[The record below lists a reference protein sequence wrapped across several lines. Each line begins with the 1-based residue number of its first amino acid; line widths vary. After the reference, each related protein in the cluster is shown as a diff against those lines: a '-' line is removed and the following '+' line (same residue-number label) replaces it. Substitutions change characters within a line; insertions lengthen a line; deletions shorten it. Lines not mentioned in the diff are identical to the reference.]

1 MGFWNKRINNKNA
14 SKIASKMGVSEEKIM
29 ELKNGERNISGK
41 TMDKMLNTI
50 EEIQSAN
57 SKVQSAIE
65 NFEII
70 KWFQEN
76 NIKELRIKFGYKTQ
90 KELADQINVSASIIS
105 LIEAGKYN
113 INVVTPIIEKIH
125 NFFNNEFNIKKE
137 SKVINKESKVTNEQ
151 KQAENKLYKYD
162 EIMAWYK
169 NTDIKAL
176 REEHGFKSQKEFAK
190 HINSS
195 QSMVCDCENKRFK
208 DMNKTILKLYEYYNN
223 CKVVNEID
231 ENAIWNWY
239 LNTDLRTLRKQKG
252 YTLNKLMLLINVSY
266 DQLRDFESHNYRKYN
281 NTIQK
286 FYDFY
291 SNPDNK
297 KYATVQKEKNVKVI
311 IDSESVVEPTSE
323 VIVEDTNNTDF
334 ISEKDMI
341 KSVLLDS
348 LRRLNGLETQN
359 EIERSVAIV
368 QTVQT
373 IKSLD

>member
-29 ELKNGERNISGK
+29 ELKNGERKISGK
-41 TMDKMLNTI
+41 TMEKMLNTI
-50 EEIQSAN
+50 EEIQSAD

-65 NFEII
+65 NYEII

-90 KELADQINVSASIIS
+90 KELADQINVSSSIIS

-113 INVVTPIIEKIH
+113 IDVVTPIIEKIY
-125 NFFNNEFNIKKE
+125 NFFNNEFNIKKQ
-137 SKVINKESKVTNEQ
+137 SKVINKE
-151 KQAENKLYKYD
+151 KQVENKLCKYD

-176 REEHGFKSQKEFAK
+176 REEYGFKSQKEFAK
-190 HINSS
+190 YINSS

-223 CKVVNEID
+223 CKVVHEID

-239 LNTDLRTLRKQKG
+239 LNTDLRTLRKEKG

-281 NTIQK
+281 NTIQR

-297 KYATVQKEKNVKVI
+297 KYATVEKEKNVKEVI
-311 IDSESVVEPTSE
+311 NSESVVEPTSE

-334 ISEKDMI
+334 ISEKDII

-348 LRRLNGLETQN
+348 LKRLNGLETQN

-373 IKSLD
+373 IKTFD